1 MRADM
6 TAPPPETRT
15 GLNALVHGTGVA
27 IWAVMMAPMRF
38 VRWLAEWLSWWTATP
53 RRRIMA
59 VSLGALLV
67 SGALVTKTSRL
78 ELAYEQAPMERAQSA
93 EASYMPAAPV
103 LKALALDH
111 RPFLADML
119 FTRANMYF
127 ISHLFTDRIYN
138 WLDVYAEAIL
148 ALDPDNPRVY
158 EWASQSLKYGQMI
171 NKETLE
177 RSNDYARR
185 GIEHFPDHWR
195 FYFDIGF
202 NYYIEW
208 KHEDE
213 AERLAMQEK
222 ALPYFSI
229 AASLPGSQLDPNF
242 VTELYLQRNDVS
254 MALFHA
260 YLRYWESSER
270 ERASLRGR
278 ITRYQSAAAATRL
291 ERIEDRWK
299 SDYGYMPFGL
309 FEALGPEREGLPPST
324 WTEMPLDGA
333 RGG

>member
-1 MRADM
+1 VK
-6 TAPPPETRT
+6 TNPPSRT
-15 GLNALVHGTGVA
+15 GLSAVFHGIA
-27 IWAVMMAPMRF
+27 IGLLAVIMAPLRF
-38 VRWLAEWLSWWTATP
+38 VRWLAEWLTWWSATP
-53 RRRIMA
+53 RRRLMA
-59 VSLGALLV
+59 VVLAALLV

-78 ELAYEQAPMERAQSA
+78 ELAYQLAPMERAQTA
-93 EASYMPAAPV
+93 EASYIPPADV

-111 RPFLADML
+111 RGFVADML

-127 ISHLFTDRIYN
+127 ISHLFSDRIYN

-171 NKETLE
+171 SKESLE

-185 GIEHFPDHWR
+185 GIERFPDHWR

-208 KHEDE
+208 KHDDE

-291 ERIEDRWK
+291 EKIEERWK
-299 SDYGYMPFGL
+299 SEYGYMPFGL
-309 FEALGPEREGLPPST
+309 FETLGPEHDGLPPAT
-324 WTEMPLDGA
+324 WTKMELDGS